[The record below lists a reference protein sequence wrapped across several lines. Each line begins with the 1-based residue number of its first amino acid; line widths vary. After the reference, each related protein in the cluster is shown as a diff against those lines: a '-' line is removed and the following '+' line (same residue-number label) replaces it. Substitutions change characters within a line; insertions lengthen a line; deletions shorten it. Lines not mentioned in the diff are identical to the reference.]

1 MSNDM
6 FTQGARASLLAC
18 LFVLSGCATTIP
30 DDAFKL
36 TSTSLEDRQL
46 QSRKFSTQD
55 NKLLLSSGA
64 SVLQDMGY
72 TIDESNTDLG
82 VLTAS
87 KKADAKDAGQIAG
100 AIALALL
107 TGAVTPTDD
116 EQKIRICLV
125 LQESLDDSSSSV
137 ARITIQ
143 RIIWN
148 TQGKISR
155 VESINSPDLYQAFFD
170 KLSKATFLEANY
182 I

>member
-1 MSNDM
+1 ML
-6 FTQGARASLLAC
+6 FVC
-18 LFVLSGCATTIP
+18 LFVPSSCATLP
-30 DDAFKL
+30 KDAFKL
-36 TSTSLEDRQL
+36 SPTSLEDRQL
-46 QSRKFSTQD
+46 QSRKFTTLD
-55 NKLLLSSGA
+55 CKLLLSAGA

-72 TIDESNTDLG
+72 TIDESNTALG

-87 KKADAKDAGQIAG
+87 KQADAKDAVQIIG
-100 AIALALL
+100 AIALALF
-107 TGAVTPTDD
+107 TGVVSPTDK

-125 LQESLDDSSSSV
+125 IQEALDVQTSSV

-155 VESINSPDLYQAFFD
+155 VERIHSPELYQAFFD
-170 KLSKATFLEANY
+170 KLSKATFLEANQ

>member
-1 MSNDM
+1 MAKHV
-6 FTQGARASLLAC
+6 FKQHLATALIAC
-18 LFVLSGCATTIP
+18 LFILPGCASLP
-30 DDAFKL
+30 EDAFKL
-36 TSTSLEDRQL
+36 PPTSLEDRQL
-46 QSRKFSTQD
+46 QSRKFTTLD

-72 TIDESNTDLG
+72 TIDESNVPLG
-82 VLTAS
+82 VLSAS

-107 TGAVTPTDD
+107 TGTVTPTDD

-125 LQESLDDSSSSV
+125 IQEALDDETSSV

-143 RIIWN
+143 RIVWN
-148 TQGKISR
+148 TQGKIAR
-155 VESINSPDLYQAFFD
+155 VESINSPELYQAFFD
-170 KLSKATFLEANY
+170 KLSKSAFLEANQ

>member
-1 MSNDM
+1 MNIYM
-6 FTQGARASLLAC
+6 FGRKVPVFLFVCLLA
-18 LFVLSGCATTIP
+18 LTGCTSIP
-30 DDAFKL
+30 KDAFKL
-36 TSTSLEDRQL
+36 SATSMEDRQL
-46 QSRKFSTQD
+46 QSRKFSTLD

-64 SVLQDMGY
+64 SVLQDLGY
-72 TIDESNTDLG
+72 SIDESNVGLG

-87 KKADAKDAGQIAG
+87 KKADAKDTGQIAA

-107 TGAVTPTDD
+107 TGTVTPTDK

-148 TQGKISR
+148 TQGQISR
-155 VESINSPDLYQAFFD
+155 VESINAPELYQAFFA
-170 KLSKATFLEANY
+170 KLSKATFLEANQ

>member
-1 MSNDM
+1 M
-6 FTQGARASLLAC
+6 
-18 LFVLSGCATTIP
+18 SGCATLP
-30 DDAFKL
+30 EDAFKL
-36 TSTSLEDRQL
+36 SPTSLEDRQL
-46 QSRKFSTQD
+46 QSRKFSTLD

-72 TIDESNTDLG
+72 TIDESNVSLG

-107 TGAVTPTDD
+107 TGTVTPTDD

-125 LQESLDDSSSSV
+125 LQESLEDDASSV

-143 RIIWN
+143 RVIWN
-148 TQGKISR
+148 TQGKIAR
-155 VESINSPDLYQAFFD
+155 VESINSPELYQAFFD
-170 KLSKATFLEANY
+170 KLSKSAFLEANQ

>member
-1 MSNDM
+1 MSKYLFRCGLM
-6 FTQGARASLLAC
+6 PFLCVC
-18 LFVLSGCATTIP
+18 LFVLSGCASIP
-30 DDAFKL
+30 KDAFKL
-36 TSTSLEDRQL
+36 SSTSLEDRQL
-46 QSRKFSTQD
+46 QSRKFSTLD
-55 NKLLLSSGA
+55 NALLLSSGA

-72 TIDESNTDLG
+72 SIDESNVDLG

-87 KKADAKDAGQIAG
+87 KKADATNAGQVAG

-107 TGAVTPTDD
+107 TGTVTPTDD

-125 LQESLDDSSSSV
+125 LQETLDDATASV

-143 RIIWN
+143 RVIWN

-155 VESINSPDLYQAFFD
+155 VESINAPELYQAFFE
-170 KLSKATFLEANY
+170 KLSKATFLEANQ

>member
-1 MSNDM
+1 MSKNM
-6 FTQGARASLLAC
+6 FRRRVAAFLFVC
-18 LFVLSGCATTIP
+18 LFVLSGCASIP
-30 DDAFKL
+30 KDAFKL
-36 TSTSLEDRQL
+36 SSTSMEDRQL
-46 QSRKFSTQD
+46 QSRKFSTLD
-55 NKLLLSSGA
+55 KKLLLSSGA

-72 TIDESNTDLG
+72 TIDESNVSLG

-87 KKADAKDAGQIAG
+87 KQADATDAGQIAG

-107 TGAVTPTDD
+107 TGSVVPTDK

-125 LQESLDDSSSSV
+125 LQEALEEASSSV

-148 TQGKISR
+148 TQGQMTR
-155 VESINSPDLYQAFFD
+155 VESIHAPELYQAFFA
-170 KLSKATFLEANY
+170 KLSRATFLEAHQ

>member
-1 MSNDM
+1 MRKTR
-6 FTQGARASLLAC
+6 FAGGVALSLIAG
-18 LFVLSGCATTIP
+18 LFVLSGCASVP
-30 DDAFKL
+30 ADAFKL
-36 TSTSLEDRQL
+36 TPTSLEERQL
-46 QSRKFSTQD
+46 QSRKFPTLD

-64 SVLQDMGY
+64 SVLQDLGY
-72 TIDESNTDLG
+72 TIDEASTDLG

-87 KKADAKDAGQIAG
+87 KKADATNAGQIAG

-107 TGAVTPTDD
+107 TGTVTPTDD

-125 LQESLDDSSSSV
+125 LQDALDDPASSV

-143 RIIWN
+143 RIVWN

-155 VESINSPDLYQAFFD
+155 VESINSPDLYQAFFN
-170 KLSKATFLEANY
+170 KLSKAAFLEANR

>member
-1 MSNDM
+1 M
-6 FTQGARASLLAC
+6 FGQAVVASLLAC
-18 LFVLSGCATTIP
+18 LVILSGCASIP
-30 DDAFKL
+30 EDAFKL
-36 TSTSLEDRQL
+36 TSTSLEDRQI
-46 QSRKFSTQD
+46 QSRKFSTLD

-87 KKADAKDAGQIAG
+87 KKADAKKAGQIAG

-107 TGAVTPTDD
+107 TGTVTPTDD

-125 LQESLDDSSSSV
+125 LQETLDDPTSSV

-143 RIIWN
+143 RVIWN

-170 KLSKATFLEANY
+170 KLSKAAFLEANQ